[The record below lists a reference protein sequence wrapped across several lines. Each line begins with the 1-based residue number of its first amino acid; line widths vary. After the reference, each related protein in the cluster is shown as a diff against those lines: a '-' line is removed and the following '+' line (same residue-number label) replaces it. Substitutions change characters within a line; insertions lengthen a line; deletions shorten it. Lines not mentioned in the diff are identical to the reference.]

1 MTSLVKAAGSARPTR
16 PRELTEIAQKVV
28 VSRMSEAAVIHI
40 IDDDESM
47 RAALDGLLRS
57 VGLAPAAH
65 ASASEFLAAN
75 RPDVP
80 GCLVLDVRMPG
91 ISGLEFQEKLS
102 GLGIR
107 LPVILMTGH
116 GDIPMSVRGMKAGA
130 VDFLTKPFRDQ
141 DMLDAVT
148 TAIRRDRARR
158 DAEAAIIGLRKKFT
172 TLSSREREVM
182 HLVTAGNINK
192 QVASDLGVSEITV
205 KLHRGAAMRKMGA
218 RTLADLVRMAEAL
231 QVDNG
236 NHDPR
241 LSF

>member
-1 MTSLVKAAGSARPTR
+1 
-16 PRELTEIAQKVV
+16 
-28 VSRMSEAAVIHI
+28 MSEAAVIHI
-40 IDDDESM
+40 IDDDKSM

-65 ASASEFLAAN
+65 ASASEFLAAK

-80 GCLVLDVRMPG
+80 GCLVLDVRMPE

-148 TAIRRDRARR
+148 TAIGRDRARR
-158 DAEAAIIGLRKKFT
+158 DAEATIIGLREKFI
-172 TLSSREREVM
+172 TLSPREREVM
-182 HLVTAGNINK
+182 HLVTAGKMNK
-192 QVASDLGVSEITV
+192 QVAGDLSLSEITV
-205 KLHRGAAMRKMGA
+205 KLHRGVVMRKMGA
-218 RTLADLVRMAEAL
+218 RTLADLVRMAQAL
-231 QVDNG
+231 QLDNG
-236 NHDPR
+236 NHEPR